1 MSQTII
7 FQRECDVEEITVTRH
22 PHGLT
27 ATQGALE
34 HITALKKKKKKNWM
48 YWYQKVLH
56 NTREQPSTVGD
67 SVTLYFDLDSE
78 LNFHAVR
85 YLQAP

>member
-1 MSQTII
+1 
-7 FQRECDVEEITVTRH
+7 
-22 PHGLT
+22 
-27 ATQGALE
+27 
-34 HITALKKKKKKNWM
+34 M

-85 YLQAP
+85 YLQAPWVRRTESWWHIEPSDAPRLYTY